1 MKKTLLTMIITS
13 FSANS
18 FAEVEFLHW
27 WTSKGEIKALEA
39 LENQLQHH
47 DIQLRH
53 SAILGGGG
61 DSAMTVLQARALAGN
76 TPDVAQIEGPSIKAW
91 DDVGIVHTI
100 NETAL
105 KHQWDENLHPLTIS
119 INKSA
124 NGYVALPITLHRLN
138 WMWVNHRLLDQL
150 ELQVPTTW
158 PEMFQAMEKAQ
169 QANLL
174 PLAVGEQSW
183 QIASLFESLV
193 IASGGVD
200 FYHKALV
207 ELKRDHID
215 SEQMRLALRQLRK
228 IASFV
233 EPLQPNQ
240 NWDTATQSLI
250 DNKALF
256 QLGGD
261 WILGD
266 LLASDVKVPQ
276 QIGCYP
282 APQSHSAFLY
292 NMDSFI
298 FMDAPDFSQQ
308 QAVEVANA
316 LADKTFQARFNQ
328 IKGSVPVRTDI
339 DLSAFNPCQRQS
351 AQDFIQASKNGLAIP
366 SMSDSMAVNPI
377 AQQAINSEIFNYYRN
392 PNVTEEAVLRRII
405 AIAQST

>member
-1 MKKTLLTMIITS
+1 MKKTLLTLLMTS
-13 FSANS
+13 FSTPIL
-18 FAEVEFLHW
+18 AEVEFLHW
-27 WTSKGEIKALEA
+27 WTSKGEIKALAA
-39 LENQLQHH
+39 LEQQLQQHN
-47 DIQLRH
+47 IPLRH
-53 SAILGGGG
+53 SPILGGGG

-100 NETAL
+100 NETAQ
-105 KHQWDENLHPLTIS
+105 KHQWDDNLYPLIIN

-138 WMWVNHRLLDQL
+138 WMWVNHTVLAQL
-150 ELQVPTTW
+150 ELQIPKTW

-169 QANLL
+169 QANRL
-174 PLAVGEQSW
+174 PLAIGEQSW
-183 QIASLFESLV
+183 QIALLFESLV

-228 IASFV
+228 LASFV
-233 EPLQPNQ
+233 KPQQPNQ
-240 NWDTATQSLI
+240 NWDTATQLLVS
-250 DNKALF
+250 DQALF

-266 LLASDVKVPQ
+266 LIASDVKVPQ

-282 APQSHSAFLY
+282 TPQSHHAFLY

-298 FMDAPDFSQQ
+298 FMDAPDFTQQ
-308 QAVEVANA
+308 QAVEVANV
-316 LADKTFQARFNQ
+316 LADKQFQAKFNQ
-328 IKGSVPVRTDI
+328 MKGSIPVRTDI
-339 DLSAFNPCQRQS
+339 DLSGFNPCQIQS
-351 AQDFIQASKNGLAIP
+351 YNDFQQAMKNGLAIP
-366 SMSDSMAVNPI
+366 SMGDSMAVNPV

-392 PNVTEEAVLRRII
+392 ADVTEEAVLRRII

>member
-1 MKKTLLTMIITS
+1 MKKTSLALMLTSLSTHCW
-13 FSANS
+13 
-18 FAEVEFLHW
+18 AEVEFLHW
-27 WTSKGEIKALEA
+27 WTSKGEIRALDV
-39 LENQLQHH
+39 LEQQLNRH
-47 DIQLRH
+47 DIPLGH
-53 SAILGGGG
+53 SPILGGGG
-61 DSAMTVLQARALAGN
+61 DTAMAVLQARALAGN

-100 NETAL
+100 NDVAL
-105 KHQWDENLHPLTIS
+105 KHNWDENLHPLTIS
-119 INKSA
+119 INKTE

-150 ELQVPTTW
+150 DLQVPQTW

-169 QANLL
+169 QANLI

-183 QIASLFESLV
+183 QISLLFESLV

-200 FYHKALV
+200 FYYKALV

-215 SEQMRLALRQLRK
+215 SEQMRLALKQLRK
-228 IASFV
+228 IAHLV

-240 NWDTATQSLI
+240 NWDTATQALVA
-250 DNKALF
+250 NKALF

-266 LLASDVKVPQ
+266 LLASDVNVPQ

-282 APQSHSAFLY
+282 TPQSHNAFLY

-298 FMDAPDFSQQ
+298 FMDAADFSQQ
-308 QAVEVANA
+308 QAIAVADV
-316 LADKTFQARFNQ
+316 LADKAFQTKFNQ
-328 IKGSVPVRTDI
+328 IKGSIPIRTDI
-339 DLSAFNPCQRQS
+339 DLSGFNSCQIQS
-351 AQDFIQASKNGLAIP
+351 SQDFIKAVENGLAVP
-366 SMSDSMAVNPI
+366 SMSDSMAVNPV
-377 AQQAINSEIFNYYRN
+377 AQQAINSEIFRYFRN
-392 PNVTEEAVLRRII
+392 SEVTEEETLRRII